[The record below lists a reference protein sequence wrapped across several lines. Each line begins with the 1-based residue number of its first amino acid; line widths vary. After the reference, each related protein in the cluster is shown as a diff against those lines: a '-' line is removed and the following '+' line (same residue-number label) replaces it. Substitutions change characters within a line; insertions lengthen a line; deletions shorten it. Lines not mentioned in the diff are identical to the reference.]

1 MSGYEHFSCE
11 KFIRGFSYLVRL
23 SQAQPH
29 TLPQSSK
36 PLQDHVDDITQS
48 TSVEFALYSLPKPF
62 DSGDDGWT
70 DKNMAELETALGLA
84 LEE

>member
-1 MSGYEHFSCE
+1 
-11 KFIRGFSYLVRL
+11 
-23 SQAQPH
+23 
-29 TLPQSSK
+29 
-36 PLQDHVDDITQS
+36 
-48 TSVEFALYSLPKPF
+48 VEFALYSLPKPF